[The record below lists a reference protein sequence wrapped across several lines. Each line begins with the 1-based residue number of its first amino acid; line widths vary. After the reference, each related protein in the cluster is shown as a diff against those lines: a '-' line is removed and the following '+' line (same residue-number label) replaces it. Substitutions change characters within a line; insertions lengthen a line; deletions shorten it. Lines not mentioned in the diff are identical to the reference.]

1 MFSRVMYLV
10 AWLTCQNVQKSTCI
24 WWPGLHVMG
33 CECSEEYVSGG
44 LAYMSWDVNVQK
56 SICIWWP
63 GLHVMGC
70 ECSEEYM
77 YLVAWLTCHGM

>member
-1 MFSRVMYLV
+1 MFRRV
-10 AWLTCQNVQKSTCI
+10 
-24 WWPGLHVMG
+24 H
-33 CECSEEYVSGG
+33 VSGG

-56 SICIWWP
+56 STCIWWPGLHVMLKDVNVIVKKSTCIWWP

-77 YLVAWLTCHGM
+77 YLVVAYMSWDVNVQ